1 MNVQL
6 DMAWTIV
13 GILSATVLCSGL
25 LILALAPCLRQ
36 IMAAIVCSARK
47 APVRVALAG
56 LALGALVSYAGTKPP
71 APTTY
76 TVKFEL
82 PLAFDPI
89 GGLTCEPGKVYSLP
103 AVDGYRWKSSANNRL
118 YDGGLLVFDLAEPGE
133 TVTMTAVWE

>member
-71 APTTY
+71 VPTTY

-89 GGLTCEPGKVYSLP
+89 ESLSCETGKVYRLP
-103 AVDGYRWKSSANNRL
+103 ALDGVRWKSRASDRL
-118 YDGGLLVFDLAEPGE
+118 YDDGMLVFNLAQPGE
-133 TVTMTAVWE
+133 TVTMTAIWE

>member
-13 GILSATVLCSGL
+13 GFVSATFFCSGL

-36 IMAAIVCSARK
+36 IMVAIVCSARK
-47 APVRVALAG
+47 SPVRVALAG
-56 LALGALVSYAGTKPP
+56 LALGTLVSYAGTKPP

-89 GGLTCEPGKVYSLP
+89 RSLTCEPGKVYNLP
-103 AVDGYRWKSSANNRL
+103 AVDGCRWKSSANDRL
-118 YDGGLLVFDLAEPGE
+118 YDGGLLVFDLAESGE
-133 TVTMTAVWE
+133 TVTMTAIWE

>member
-6 DMAWTIV
+6 DMMWTIV
-13 GILSATVLCSGL
+13 GIVSATVLCSGL

-47 APVRVALAG
+47 ASVRVALAG
-56 LALGALVSYAGTKPP
+56 LSLGVLVSYAGTKPP

-89 GGLTCEPGKVYSLP
+89 RSLTCEPGKVYNLP
-103 AVDGYRWKSSANNRL
+103 AVDGCRWKSSASDRL
-118 YDGGLLVFDLAEPGE
+118 YDGGLLVFDLAESGE
-133 TVTMTAVWE
+133 TVTMTAIRE

>member
-13 GILSATVLCSGL
+13 GFVSATFFCSGL

-36 IMAAIVCSARK
+36 TTAAIVGSAQK
-47 APVRVALAG
+47 TPVRVALAG
-56 LALGALVSYAGTKPP
+56 LAIGFMVSYAGAKPP

-82 PLAFDPI
+82 PLAFEPI
-89 GGLTCEPGKVYSLP
+89 ESFACETGKVYGLP
-103 AVDGYRWKSSANNRL
+103 AVDGYRWKSSANDRL
-118 YDGGLLVFDLAEPGE
+118 YDGGLLIFDLAKPGE
-133 TVTMTAVWE
+133 TVTMTAIGE